1 MMSQAGNRMLVPWFK
16 RAFGLF
22 LVGSFLTASL
32 AGCAYTTAVS
42 TTNIPANRSKKVKA
56 STKRYIIFNFV
67 FDNDEVLA
75 LPQKL
80 GEQCLSGAVRG
91 ITTHNINTFYFLA
104 FFWSR
109 EVVATGYCVKDK
121 VASSGGDMDHPISP
135 VSDMATQDQVV
146 DGVSL

>member
-1 MMSQAGNRMLVPWFK
+1 MNQAVYPMPAPLFK
-16 RAFGLF
+16 RVFGLF

-32 AGCAYTTAVS
+32 TGCAYTTAVS
-42 TTNIPANRSKKVKA
+42 TTNIPANRSKKVRA
-56 STKRYIIFNFV
+56 STKRYIVLGLV

-80 GEQCLSGAVRG
+80 GEQCPNGAIRG
-91 ITTHNINTFYFLA
+91 VTTHNINTYYLLA

-109 EVVATGYCVKDK
+109 EVVATGYCVKDQ
-121 VASSGGDMDHPISP
+121 VASSGDDMEHSITP
-135 VSDMATQDQVV
+135 VSDMATHDQVV